1 MAVELIQRKFE
12 LIRLNFELIRL
23 EFELIRRMS
32 LFGEMV
38 ELIRRK
44 CLHTKSQLKTI
55 PSDAPATIY
64 NKTPNRLPQQFG

>member
-38 ELIRRK
+38 ELIRRNGGIEVQK
-44 CLHTKSQLKTI
+44 H
-55 PSDAPATIY
+55 
-64 NKTPNRLPQQFG
+64 